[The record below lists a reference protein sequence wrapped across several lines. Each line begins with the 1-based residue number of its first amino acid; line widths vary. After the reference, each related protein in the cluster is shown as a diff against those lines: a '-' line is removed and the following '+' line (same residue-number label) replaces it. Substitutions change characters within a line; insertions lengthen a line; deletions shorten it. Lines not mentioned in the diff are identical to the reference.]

1 MAATASTPFNPS
13 APPCALHLKDD
24 AAWEAALAARDAA
37 PAPRCAQD
45 VVNGMFIA
53 ARNACLT
60 TRGRENERLTLNDIW
75 AEAISLRGDAPYPT
89 QAQLNRAWK
98 WVKDQGLLRVGK
110 HYASRRSF
118 NLTPYYVW
126 V

>member
-24 AAWEAALAARDAA
+24 AAWDAALAARDAA

-45 VVNGMFIA
+45 IVNGMFVA
-53 ARNACLT
+53 AREWSR
-60 TRGRENERLTLNDIW
+60 TRGAMGERMTKDDILHI
-75 AEAISLRGDAPYPT
+75 AVGQRGSAPYPT
-89 QAQLNRAWK
+89 QAQLDRAWK
-98 WVKDQGLLRVGK
+98 WCKEQGMLRTGK
-110 HYASRRSF
+110 HLASRRSF